1 MTYNLFKEKVID
13 ILNTRFFSRSVV
25 KIEPIRKNNGIVLD
39 AVLIINEEKVVLPC
53 IYLNPYYTEY
63 IQGIEI
69 DTIVSEIIDT
79 YNVAMMQKER
89 INMETIEILNF
100 DINKEKIFV
109 KLINAQLNEEFLT
122 TIPHERYLDLAV
134 TYCLLCNET
143 EEGISSI
150 TINSKVFEQWDCSL
164 QELHDIALF
173 NTENMFPVQ
182 IESMN
187 DIIHEMTGVD
197 PSILDNGGQSP
208 SMYVMT
214 NTRGINGAS
223 TLVYPN
229 SVAAINKRI
238 TGNIDKVL
246 ILPSSIHELIL
257 VPVAGEEFDCNQ
269 LKSMIKEINTTQV
282 MSHEILSN
290 EVYCWFIKQNKVIR
304 LEPGE

>member
-13 ILNTRFFSRSVV
+13 ILNTRLFSRSVV
-25 KIEPIRKNNGIVLD
+25 KIEQIRKNNGIVLD

-79 YNVAMMQKER
+79 YNVAMMQNKI
-89 INMETIEILNF
+89 INMETIELLNF

-109 KLINAQLNEEFLT
+109 KLINAQLNKEFLT
-122 TIPHERYLDLAV
+122 TVPHKRYLDLAV
-134 TYCLLCNET
+134 IYCILCNET

-187 DIIHEMTGVD
+187 DIIHEMTGAD
-197 PSILDNGGQSP
+197 LSILDNGGQSP

-246 ILPSSIHELIL
+246 ILPSSVHELIL
-257 VPVAGEEFDCNQ
+257 VPVAGKEFDCNQ
-269 LKSMIKEINTTQV
+269 LKSMVKEINTTQV

-290 EVYCWFIKQNKVIR
+290 EVYCWLIKQNKVIR
-304 LEPGE
+304 LKPEE